1 MKKIIQL
8 EIENSEDFK
17 REIVREVVEQI
28 KDLAFNNQKVE
39 RNINALLSRNETA
52 EMLNISLTKLWE
64 ITKKKLLPVYKIG
77 GKVMYKKKE
86 IESFINMQSN
96 L

>member
-8 EIENSEDFK
+8 EIESSEDFK

-39 RNINALLSRNETA
+39 SNINALLSRNETA

>member
-1 MKKIIQL
+1 MKKIIQF
-8 EIENSEDFK
+8 EIESSEDFK

-39 RNINALLSRNETA
+39 SNINALLSRNETA